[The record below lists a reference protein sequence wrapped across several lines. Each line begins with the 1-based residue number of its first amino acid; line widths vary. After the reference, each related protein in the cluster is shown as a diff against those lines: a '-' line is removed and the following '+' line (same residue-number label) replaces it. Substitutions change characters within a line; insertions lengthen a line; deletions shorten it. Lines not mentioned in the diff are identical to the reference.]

1 MGKDLLE
8 WTKALQ
14 VNRLNDRGR
23 ATLPYT
29 PRVFSCIM
37 SCRATTQNNT
47 RQLYC
52 TVLRKDRNIG
62 LLGHAMISV
71 TITASSLK
79 ERTLLETN
87 GLHRTVDN
95 CTTFIEQSD
104 VYAVKSCIQRCNME
118 VLCLCTINRLGKY
131 VQRIGMS
138 QRVCC
143 KTVFLL
149 KK

>member
-1 MGKDLLE
+1 MDKSATSKPIERQRESHITLHPKSIQLHHVVSRYN
-8 WTKALQ
+8 TKQYEAI
-14 VNRLNDRGR
+14 V
-23 ATLPYT
+23 
-29 PRVFSCIM
+29 
-37 SCRATTQNNT
+37 
-47 RQLYC
+47 LYC

-87 GLHRTVDN
+87 RLHRTVDN

-131 VQRIGMS
+131 VQ
-138 QRVCC
+138 
-143 KTVFLL
+143 
-149 KK
+149 